1 MKSKYVEV
9 SFIVDR
15 RSLRVCGFRTRDLKN
30 PDYVKYN
37 ILEHLIAVKE
47 AGLVHAI
54 ARLMVKEKLY

>member
-15 RSLRVCGFRTRDLKN
+15 RSLRVCGFRTRDLSN

-37 ILEHLIAVKE
+37 ILNHLKPVDEK
-47 AGLVHAI
+47 GLAHAL